1 MLNFGHSFGHALE
14 TLYKYKINH
23 GEAISVGMIIESKL
37 SNTLGFLS
45 DNDLIKQ
52 LIIFQMWTKKKD
64 NKINNKLI
72 FENLSKDKKLNN
84 KLILLV
90 KKIGNLFKEVCKEN
104 QKYS

>member
-45 DNDLIKQ
+45 DNDLNQ
-52 LIIFQMWTKKKD
+52 IINHFSKCGLKIKD

-72 FENLSKDKKLNN
+72 FENLSKDKKIQII
-84 KLILLV
+84 KLIL
-90 KKIGNLFKEVCKEN
+90 FC
-104 QKYS
+104 